1 MGEWL
6 FALPLLWMTLV
17 IFAAAYLVAAGVCLV
32 VVGLAVN
39 DRGRVFKAFSPQMLT
54 PLWRRLWL
62 ACRFCRLADLE

>member
-1 MGEWL
+1 MRVMGDWL

-39 DRGRVFKAFSPQMLT
+39 GRARVFKAFSPEMLT
-54 PLWRRLWL
+54 PLGAAILL
-62 ACRFCRLADLE
+62 